1 MPLKTYKPTTPSQRG
16 FISVDKSGLWK
27 GKPKKSLLAG
37 KKRNSG
43 RNNLGRITSRRIG
56 GGHKKKYRI
65 IDFRR
70 SKVDVQG
77 VVERIEYDPNRSA
90 HLALVKYD
98 DNNYSYILAAQGL
111 RKGSKVISSEGAEIN
126 PGNALPLKKIP
137 VGTTIHNIEMKPGKG
152 GQLARSAGSA
162 AQLIGR
168 DGKYAQIKLGS
179 GEVRL
184 ILSECLASIG
194 SVSNPD
200 KKNTKI
206 GKAGRN
212 RWLGKRPSVRG
223 VAMNPVDHPHGGGEG
238 RTSGGRHPVT
248 PWGKSTKGKRTRI
261 NKSTDQFILRRRK
274 K

>member
-27 GKPKKSLLAG
+27 GKPKKSLLVG

-70 SKVDVQG
+70 NKVDVQG

-111 RKGSKVISSEGAEIN
+111 TKGSKVISSEGAEIN

-212 RWLGKRPSVRG
+212 RWLGRRPSVRG
-223 VAMNPVDHPHGGGEG
+223 VAMNPIDHPHGGGEG

-261 NKSTDQFILRRRK
+261 NKSTNQFILRRRK

>member
-16 FISVDKSGLWK
+16 FVSVDKSGLWK
-27 GKPKKSLLAG
+27 GKPKKSLLVG

-70 SKVDVQG
+70 NKVDVQG

-126 PGNALPLKKIP
+126 PGNTLPLKKIP
-137 VGTTIHNIEMKPGKG
+137 MGTTIHNIEMKPGKG

-223 VAMNPVDHPHGGGEG
+223 VAMNPIDHPHGGGEG

>member
-27 GKPKKSLLAG
+27 GKPKKSLLVG

-111 RKGSKVISSEGAEIN
+111 TKGSKVISSEGAEIN

-212 RWLGKRPSVRG
+212 RWLGRRPSVRG
-223 VAMNPVDHPHGGGEG
+223 VAMNPIDHPHGGGEG

>member
-1 MPLKTYKPTTPSQRG
+1 M
-16 FISVDKSGLWK
+16 
-27 GKPKKSLLAG
+27 
-37 KKRNSG
+37 
-43 RNNLGRITSRRIG
+43 
-56 GGHKKKYRI
+56 
-65 IDFRR
+65 
-70 SKVDVQG
+70 
-77 VVERIEYDPNRSA
+77 
-90 HLALVKYD
+90 
-98 DNNYSYILAAQGL
+98 
-111 RKGSKVISSEGAEIN
+111 
-126 PGNALPLKKIP
+126 
-137 VGTTIHNIEMKPGKG
+137 GTTIHNIEMKPGKG

-212 RWLGKRPSVRG
+212 RWLGRRPSVRG
-223 VAMNPVDHPHGGGEG
+223 VAMNPIDHPHGGGEG